1 MSSRN
6 RSLLLS
12 IALIISLGVPF
23 SGSRSQV
30 TPPEEF
36 LGYPVGADYQL
47 TTHETAIAYFEL
59 IAGQSDRMVI
69 REMGET
75 EMGRTMKY
83 AIISSAENIANLDRY
98 REIAERLS
106 LGRGVSPEEADRLAD
121 EGRAIGWV
129 DVGLHASEC
138 APSEHAIQLAY
149 DLIIDEDRMTR
160 RIRDNVITL
169 LIFANPDGMT
179 MMAEWYMEHQGE
191 PWESRMPWLYSKY
204 IGHDNNRD
212 SYNVTQEETRNISRL
227 QNREWFPNVVYNHH
241 QTAPFPTRIWIPPY
255 GEPTNPNKPA
265 QVIRWEN
272 LIGAAMG
279 MAFEV
284 NDQPGAISRIS
295 FDAWYPGYMT
305 QIATTHNIPSILTET
320 ALYRLA
326 TPHEYSEDDVTRA
339 SRGGGAYAE
348 FTSSAFYTSPW
359 KGGWW
364 RIGDAVEYCLTASKA
379 VLDVCARYS
388 REMLLSKY
396 SLATG
401 NIERFASEPPFG
413 WIIPREQRD
422 PTTTARMLEKL
433 MLLGVE
439 VYEADQ
445 VIRIAGTEYPAGTI
459 VIPTS
464 QPFGLFVKTMMERQ
478 EYPDLRQ
485 KTHLWQGLPGR
496 VDVSG
501 ADPLRPYDVAGWTLP
516 LQMGV
521 SYAELH
527 APPTFGMMRL
537 TEVPW
542 PDGTVT
548 GSRGKY
554 IFAARDNNSFIAVNR
569 ILAAGGRVERVVK
582 PFELD
587 GTWWYPGTFI
597 ASRIGIDEMGQI
609 AAGTH
614 VPMIRTNV
622 SAETVRLEPLRLG
635 HYAPWSGSMDEGWM
649 RWILDEYEFPY
660 ERLRNSDILAG
671 DLNER
676 FNVISFADLRSRSIL
691 EGNREGSTLSEY
703 VGGIGEEGVENLR
716 QFVLKGGTIICNG
729 GSAAFAIEQFGLPV
743 TIITREL
750 VDAGFYSAGS
760 LMEMT
765 YAGPVTWGMEG
776 DGVAFWSRGQIF
788 DHDAD
793 KAQNPLFHRGARAA
807 AWFTFSESESE
818 APQELRIA
826 NPALPPVSQSPYE
839 GETLLSGYAENVE
852 LVLGKATVMH
862 VLYGEGDIVLFGFN
876 FHNRAQSYSTFKL
889 FFNSLYLEYRR

>member
-1 MSSRN
+1 MIVCARIL
-6 RSLLLS
+6 RLLAVTMILTLCGSLS
-12 IALIISLGVPF
+12 GV
-23 SGSRSQV
+23 RAQV

-36 LGYPVGADYQL
+36 LGYPVGADYRL
-47 TTHETAIAYFEL
+47 TTYETAISYFEL
-59 IAGQSDRMVI
+59 IAGQSVRMVI
-69 REMGET
+69 REMGPT

-83 AIISSAENIANLDRY
+83 ALISSEENIADLDRF

-106 LGRGVSPEEADRLAD
+106 LGRGVSPEEAGRLAD
-121 EGRAIGWV
+121 EGRAIGWI

-138 APSEHAIQLAY
+138 APTEHAIQLAY
-149 DLIIDEDRMTR
+149 DLITDEDRMTR
-160 RIRDNVITL
+160 RIRENVITL

-179 MMAEWYMEHQGE
+179 MLAEWYMEHQGE
-191 PWESRMPWLYSKY
+191 QWEGRMPWLYSKY
-204 IGHDNNRD
+204 VGHDNNRD

-227 QNREWFPNVVYNHH
+227 QNHEWFPNVVYNHH

-339 SRGGGAYAE
+339 SRGGGGYAG

-364 RIGDAVEYCLTASKA
+364 RIGDAVQYCLTASKA
-379 VLDVCARYS
+379 VLDVCSRYS

-396 SLATG
+396 SMAVG
-401 NIERFASEPPFG
+401 NIDRFAAEAPFG

-422 PTTTARMLEKL
+422 PTTTARMLDKL

-439 VYEADQ
+439 VYESDQ
-445 VIRIAGTEYPAGTI
+445 VIRAAGVEYPAGSI

-464 QPFGLFVKTMMERQ
+464 QPFGAFVKTMMERQ

-496 VDVSG
+496 VDVSE

-516 LQMGV
+516 LQMGISCV
-521 SYAELH
+521 ELDT
-527 APPTFGMMRL
+527 PPSTGMTRV

-542 PDGTVT
+542 PEGIVT
-548 GSRGKY
+548 GRRGDY
-554 IFAARDNNSFIAVNR
+554 IFPASDNNSFIAVNR
-569 ILAAGGRVERVVK
+569 ILAAGGRVERATG

-587 GTWWYPGTFI
+587 GGIWPAGTFV
-597 ASRIGIDEMGQI
+597 ASGVGSDVMLEIST
-609 AAGTH
+609 GTH
-614 VPMIRTNV
+614 VAMVRANT
-622 SAETVRLEPLRLG
+622 STETVRLEPLRLG

-660 ERLRNSDILAG
+660 ERLRNADILAG
-671 DLNER
+671 DLIKR
-676 FNVISFADLRSRSIL
+676 FNVISFAAIGGRTIL
-691 EGNREGSTLSEY
+691 QGNREGSTLPEY
-703 VGGIGEEGVENLR
+703 VGGIGEEGIEHLR
-716 QFVLKGGTIICNG
+716 EFVRRGGTIICNG
-729 GSAAFAIEQFGLPV
+729 SSSTFIIDQFDLP
-743 TIITREL
+743 IRNINREL
-750 VDAGFYSAGS
+750 SEAGFYSAGS
-760 LMEMT
+760 LMEMS
-765 YAGPVTWGMEG
+765 YPEGPVPITRGME
-776 DGVAFWSRGQIF
+776 DHGVAFWSRGQIF
-788 DHDAD
+788 ELDAERAGD
-793 KAQNPLFHRGARAA
+793 PLFSRTRPV
-807 AWFTFSESESE
+807 AWFTTAES
-818 APQELRIA
+818 R
-826 NPALPPVSQSPYE
+826 SPYGTE
-839 GETLLSGYAENVE
+839 SLLSGYAENVDQAR
-852 LVLGKATVMH
+852 GKATVMH
-862 VLYGEGDIVLFGFN
+862 VEYGEGDIVLFGFN

-889 FFNSLYLEYRR
+889 YFNSLYLEYNR

>member
-1 MSSRN
+1 MIVRA
-6 RSLLLS
+6 RILHLPAA
-12 IALIISLGVPF
+12 ALIFTILMPLPGAQA
-23 SGSRSQV
+23 QV

-36 LGYPVGADYQL
+36 LGYPVGADYHL
-47 TTHETAIAYFEL
+47 TTYETAIGYFEL
-59 IAGQSDRMVI
+59 IAGQSARMVI
-69 REMGET
+69 REMGPT

-83 AIISSAENIANLDRY
+83 ALISSEENIADLDRY
-98 REIAERLS
+98 REIAERMS
-106 LGRGVSPEEADRLAD
+106 LGRGVTPEEADHLAE
-121 EGRAIGWV
+121 EGKAIGWI

-149 DLIIDEDRMTR
+149 DLVTDEDRMTR

-179 MMAEWYMEHQGE
+179 MQAEWYMEHLGE

-212 SYNVTQEETRNISRL
+212 SYNVTQEETQNISRL
-227 QNREWFPNVVYNHH
+227 QNHEWFPNVVYNHH

-326 TPHEYSEDDVTRA
+326 TPNEYSEDDVTRA
-339 SRGGGAYAE
+339 SRGGGGYDG

-379 VLDVCARYS
+379 VLDVCSRYS

-396 SLATG
+396 SLAVG
-401 NIERFASEPPFG
+401 NIERFASEAPFG
-413 WIIPREQRD
+413 WVVPREQRD
-422 PTTTARMLEKL
+422 PATTARMLDKL

-439 VYEADQ
+439 VYESDQ
-445 VIRIAGTEYPAGTI
+445 AIRTAGVEYPAGTI

-464 QPFGLFVKTMMERQ
+464 QPFGMFVKTMMERQ
-478 EYPDLRQ
+478 DYPDLRQ

-496 VDVSG
+496 VDVSD

-521 SYAELH
+521 AYAELD
-527 APPTFGMMRL
+527 APPSFEMSRV

-542 PDGTVT
+542 PDGRVD
-548 GSRGKY
+548 GRRGDY
-554 IFAARDNNSFIAVNR
+554 LFSPSDNNSFMAVNR
-569 ILAAGGRVERVVK
+569 IMAAGGRVERAIE
-582 PFELD
+582 PFDLA
-587 GTWWYPGTFI
+587 GTWWQTGTFI
-597 ASRIGIDEMGQI
+597 ASRVGAVEMEQI
-609 AAGTH
+609 ADETH
-614 VPMIRTNV
+614 VPMVRGSV

-635 HYAPWSGSMDEGWM
+635 HYAPWSGNMDEGWM
-649 RWILDEYEFPY
+649 RWILDEYGFPY
-660 ERLRNSDILAG
+660 ERLRNADILAG
-671 DLNER
+671 NLIDR
-676 FNVISFADLRSRSIL
+676 YNVISFAALNARSIM
-691 EGNREGSTLSEY
+691 EGNREGSTLPEY
-703 VGGIGEEGVENLR
+703 TGGIGEEGVEHLR
-716 QFVLKGGTIICNG
+716 EFVRSGGTIICNG
-729 GSAAFAIEQFGLPV
+729 SSSTFAIDQFDLPV
-743 TIITREL
+743 KSINREL
-750 VDAGFYSAGS
+750 SEAGFYSAGS
-760 LMEMT
+760 LMEMSFGGNPIPIT
-765 YAGPVTWGMEG
+765 SGMEEH
-776 DGVAFWSRGQIF
+776 GVAFWSRGQVF
-788 DHDAD
+788 ELDEERAD
-793 KAQNPLFHRGARAA
+793 DPLYSLTRAV
-807 AWFTFSESESE
+807 AWFSTLESG
-818 APQELRIA
+818 
-826 NPALPPVSQSPYE
+826 SPY
-839 GETLLSGYAENVE
+839 GEESLLSGYAENVDQAR
-852 LVLGKATVMH
+852 GKATVMH
-862 VLYGEGDIVLFGFN
+862 VGYGDGDIVLFGFN
-876 FHNRAQSYSTFKL
+876 FHNRAQSYLTFKL
-889 FFNSLYLEYRR
+889 FFNSLYLEYNR